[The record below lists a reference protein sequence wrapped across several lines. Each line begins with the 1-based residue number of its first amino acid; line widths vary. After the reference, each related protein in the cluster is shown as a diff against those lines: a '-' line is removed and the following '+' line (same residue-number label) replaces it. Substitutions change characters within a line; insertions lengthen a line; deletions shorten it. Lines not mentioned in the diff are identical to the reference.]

1 MNVYP
6 GNIQIKEV
14 DMPLLLSKE
23 QELKSNLNQYQT
35 LKNQYVKLA
44 YGANK
49 QSPDAIKMNNDLIV
63 INQSITD
70 KASQI
75 NQIITAAPFN
85 SVLYKKYGE
94 TNDYLNNLIKTLETQ
109 KQELLRRQEEL
120 DSLEGQINDTKIQN
134 KQSNLFYMV
143 LIIITITFAYGT
155 FVIVFSDGS
164 SGLEKYFFI
173 LSIIVIA
180 YFVIDAYRNN
190 VFQKIT
196 DPVVKAKNTVV
207 DTTTSLIENY

>member
-44 YGANK
+44 YGDNK
-49 QSPDAIKMNNDLIV
+49 QSPVAVKLNNDLLI
-63 INQSITD
+63 INQSIID
-70 KASQI
+70 KASEI
-75 NQIITAAPFN
+75 NKTITSAPFN

-94 TNDYLNNLIKTLETQ
+94 TNDYLNNLINKLEVQ
-109 KQELLRRQEEL
+109 KQELLKKQAEL
-120 DSLEGQINDTKIQN
+120 DSLEGQIHDTKIQN
-134 KQSNLFYMV
+134 KQSNIFYLL
-143 LIIITITFAYGT
+143 LIIITASFAYGT
-155 FVIVFSDGS
+155 FVIVFSDGN

-207 DTTTSLIENY
+207 DTTNSLIEYY